1 MTTADRLKS
10 LAQQLAELSAELQD
24 NPEHFIAC
32 NDEFTNLAQASTKL
46 LGSIQSPSMYINSMI
61 TQMAHFTALRLFIE
75 WGVFDAIPSQDFISL
90 ENLAKKVNVDVQ
102 LITRFS
108 RILVAQGALKQDGT
122 KSLAHT
128 TISKMF
134 IRESPMHSLIRM
146 GYDMHLK
153 SCSYIVSFF
162 EKYGAKE
169 PQGRLETVFAF
180 ASGDPDLT
188 VWEHL
193 NQNPETMKNFMVSM
207 VAMSQRLSI
216 TGSYDFS
223 WVLSPKYQER
233 TLIVDVGGGKG
244 HALQAIYDVTPGLP
258 MDRCVVQ
265 DLDVVVIES
274 KKVAEYPLR
283 ALIYYIRRCLHDYG
297 DPDCVEILQHIRRSM
312 AGDSRL
318 IIAEQ
323 ILSDQPSLVA
333 SATDIY
339 MLTLGGKERTLD
351 GFRAITAD
359 AGLEIVEIHDSG
371 DDDLA
376 LIECRKF

>member
-1 MTTADRLKS
+1 
-10 LAQQLAELSAELQD
+10 
-24 NPEHFIAC
+24 
-32 NDEFTNLAQASTKL
+32 
-46 LGSIQSPSMYINSMI
+46 
-61 TQMAHFTALRLFIE
+61 
-75 WGVFDAIPSQDFISL
+75 
-90 ENLAKKVNVDVQ
+90 
-102 LITRFS
+102 
-108 RILVAQGALKQDGT
+108 
-122 KSLAHT
+122 
-128 TISKMF
+128 
-134 IRESPMHSLIRM
+134 
-146 GYDMHLK
+146 MHLK

-274 KKVAEYPLR
+274 KKVAEYPLSQ
-283 ALIYYIRRCLHDYG
+283 A
-297 DPDCVEILQHIRRSM
+297 QF
-312 AGDSRL
+312 
-318 IIAEQ
+318 
-323 ILSDQPSLVA
+323 VA
-333 SATDIY
+333 SDFHKGQPIN
-339 MLTLGGKERTLD
+339 GRN
-351 GFRAITAD
+351 RNP
-359 AGLEIVEIHDSG
+359 H
-371 DDDLA
+371 
-376 LIECRKF
+376 